1 MIITVARQ
9 CGCGALEVG
18 QILARRY
25 GIPLYTRKSLME
37 AARGKGLLSAM
48 EAFFEERPV
57 DELMSAITFSFERE
71 DIQEKFCRA
80 FRKIVG
86 EGDCVLIGRCGN
98 FIFRDRKDLVSV
110 FLHGETERR
119 IAHIMASEGLSRTE
133 AEEFVRNTDDRR
145 VAYHKFY
152 TGLNWGNAPDYDICL
167 DVCRVGA
174 DKTAELIEEY
184 ADAAGL
190 HSPAQI
196 VPERKI

>member
-1 MIITVARQ
+1 M
-9 CGCGALEVG
+9 
-18 QILARRY
+18 
-25 GIPLYTRKSLME
+25 
-37 AARGKGLLSAM
+37 
-48 EAFFEERPV
+48 
-57 DELMSAITFSFERE
+57 
-71 DIQEKFCRA
+71 
-80 FRKIVG
+80 
-86 EGDCVLIGRCGN
+86 LIGRCGN

-119 IAHIMASEGLSRTE
+119 IVHIMESEGLSRTE

>member
-1 MIITVARQ
+1 
-9 CGCGALEVG
+9 
-18 QILARRY
+18 
-25 GIPLYTRKSLME
+25 ME
-37 AARGKGLLSAM
+37 AARGKGLLSEM

-119 IAHIMASEGLSRTE
+119 IVHIMESEGLSRTE

-145 VAYHKFY
+145 VSYHKFY
-152 TGLNWGNAPDYDICL
+152 TGLNWGNAPDYDTCL

-196 VPERKI
+196 ASERKI